1 MFAFKR
7 QNSQQTA
14 SLIRN
19 TVGLVSTTCM
29 NNIRKGMSM
38 RRERE
43 RERENVF
50 GSYMLYVV
58 RIRYFY
64 ILSFYHSCPIRFLI
78 FPCISC
84 MAESFFGSKWREHVR
99 ALLKLF
105 WHNVRCMYYITWY
118 ILNVAVIDG
127 LEFRLLY
134 DSMIWRFHKANF
146 FV

>member
-19 TVGLVSTTCM
+19 TVGLVSITCM
-29 NNIRKGMSM
+29 NNIRKGMSK
-38 RRERE
+38 RERE

-78 FPCISC
+78 FPCFSC
-84 MAESFFGSKWREHVR
+84 MAESFLEVSGENIS
-99 ALLKLF
+99 
-105 WHNVRCMYYITWY
+105 
-118 ILNVAVIDG
+118 G
-127 LEFRLLY
+127 LC
-134 DSMIWRFHKANF
+134 
-146 FV
+146 